1 MSRSPDV
8 TVCVR
13 PSALLTPALF
23 LLLTDTPILLAALLP
38 AALLHELAHYAVLHL
53 CGVRTARF
61 TLTGLG
67 ASLYVP
73 ELHRLSYG
81 AELLS
86 AAAGPLMNLL
96 LWVLLSLTGREEL
109 TLFAG
114 AQMVLGV
121 LNLLT
126 GPEQLS
132 IGKNRMKGYLKAM
145 TLNKLEINTDY
156 IVRCEDFSVKAA
168 KEATQRLLNMKN
180 MPDAIFGINDD
191 MAIGAIEAIKEKG
204 LKIPEEVAVLVFSNS
219 KRSRNMTPS
228 VSTINQFPEKIGET
242 AAELLFEQILDA
254 KHAQIREEVIN
265 SELIVRE
272 SSDRSFMQ

>member
-38 AALLHELAHYAVLHL
+38 AALLHELAHYAVLRL

-121 LNLLT
+121 LNLLPVRPMDGGRILWLAMAYLTEPYTADRVAAAVGLAASSALLALCLWLVLTT
-126 GPEQLS
+126 GSGLFLLLGALWLAYRSLPPEVFLPRRLAKPT
-132 IGKNRMKGYLKAM
+132 KNR
-145 TLNKLEINTDY
+145 
-156 IVRCEDFSVKAA
+156 
-168 KEATQRLLNMKN
+168 
-180 MPDAIFGINDD
+180 
-191 MAIGAIEAIKEKG
+191 
-204 LKIPEEVAVLVFSNS
+204 
-219 KRSRNMTPS
+219 
-228 VSTINQFPEKIGET
+228 
-242 AAELLFEQILDA
+242 
-254 KHAQIREEVIN
+254 
-265 SELIVRE
+265 
-272 SSDRSFMQ
+272 

>member
-38 AALLHELAHYAVLHL
+38 AALLHELAHYAVLRL

-121 LNLLT
+121 LNLLPVRPMDGGRILWLATAYLTEPYTADRVAATVGLAASSALLALCLWLVLTT
-126 GPEQLS
+126 GSGLFLLLGALWLAYRSLPPEVFLPRRLAKPT
-132 IGKNRMKGYLKAM
+132 KNR
-145 TLNKLEINTDY
+145 
-156 IVRCEDFSVKAA
+156 
-168 KEATQRLLNMKN
+168 
-180 MPDAIFGINDD
+180 
-191 MAIGAIEAIKEKG
+191 
-204 LKIPEEVAVLVFSNS
+204 
-219 KRSRNMTPS
+219 
-228 VSTINQFPEKIGET
+228 
-242 AAELLFEQILDA
+242 
-254 KHAQIREEVIN
+254 
-265 SELIVRE
+265 
-272 SSDRSFMQ
+272 

>member
-38 AALLHELAHYAVLHL
+38 AALLHELAHYAVLRL

-121 LNLLT
+121 LNLLPVRPHPVAGHGIPDGALHRRPRGRRRRT
-126 GPEQLS
+126 GRIVGAAGAVPLAGADHRQRPVPPAGS
-132 IGKNRMKGYLKAM
+132 AVAGVPQFAAGSFFAPPPCQ
-145 TLNKLEINTDY
+145 TDKKQ
-156 IVRCEDFSVKAA
+156 VK
-168 KEATQRLLNMKN
+168 
-180 MPDAIFGINDD
+180 
-191 MAIGAIEAIKEKG
+191 
-204 LKIPEEVAVLVFSNS
+204 
-219 KRSRNMTPS
+219 
-228 VSTINQFPEKIGET
+228 
-242 AAELLFEQILDA
+242 
-254 KHAQIREEVIN
+254 
-265 SELIVRE
+265 
-272 SSDRSFMQ
+272 

>member
-38 AALLHELAHYAVLHL
+38 AALLHELAHYAVLRL

-121 LNLLT
+121 LNLLPVRPMDGGRILWLATAYLTEPYTADRVAAAVGLAASSALLALCLWLVLTT
-126 GPEQLS
+126 GSGLFLLLGALWLAYRSLTPEVFLRRRLAKPT
-132 IGKNRMKGYLKAM
+132 KNR
-145 TLNKLEINTDY
+145 
-156 IVRCEDFSVKAA
+156 
-168 KEATQRLLNMKN
+168 
-180 MPDAIFGINDD
+180 
-191 MAIGAIEAIKEKG
+191 
-204 LKIPEEVAVLVFSNS
+204 
-219 KRSRNMTPS
+219 
-228 VSTINQFPEKIGET
+228 
-242 AAELLFEQILDA
+242 
-254 KHAQIREEVIN
+254 
-265 SELIVRE
+265 
-272 SSDRSFMQ
+272 

>member
-61 TLTGLG
+61 TLAGLG

-121 LNLLT
+121 LNLLPVRPMDGGRILWLATAYLTEPYTADRVAAAVGLAASSALLALCLWLVLTT
-126 GPEQLS
+126 GSGLFLLLGALWLAYRSLPPEVFLPRRLAKPT
-132 IGKNRMKGYLKAM
+132 KNR
-145 TLNKLEINTDY
+145 
-156 IVRCEDFSVKAA
+156 
-168 KEATQRLLNMKN
+168 
-180 MPDAIFGINDD
+180 
-191 MAIGAIEAIKEKG
+191 
-204 LKIPEEVAVLVFSNS
+204 
-219 KRSRNMTPS
+219 
-228 VSTINQFPEKIGET
+228 
-242 AAELLFEQILDA
+242 
-254 KHAQIREEVIN
+254 
-265 SELIVRE
+265 
-272 SSDRSFMQ
+272 

>member
-38 AALLHELAHYAVLHL
+38 AALLHELAHYAVLRL
-53 CGVRTARF
+53 CGVRAARF

-121 LNLLT
+121 LNLLPVRPMDGGRILWLATAYLTEPYTADRVAAAVGLAASSALLALCLWLVLTT
-126 GPEQLS
+126 GSGLFLLLGALWLAYHSLPPEVFLPRRLAKPT
-132 IGKNRMKGYLKAM
+132 KNR
-145 TLNKLEINTDY
+145 
-156 IVRCEDFSVKAA
+156 
-168 KEATQRLLNMKN
+168 
-180 MPDAIFGINDD
+180 
-191 MAIGAIEAIKEKG
+191 
-204 LKIPEEVAVLVFSNS
+204 
-219 KRSRNMTPS
+219 
-228 VSTINQFPEKIGET
+228 
-242 AAELLFEQILDA
+242 
-254 KHAQIREEVIN
+254 
-265 SELIVRE
+265 
-272 SSDRSFMQ
+272 

>member
-38 AALLHELAHYAVLHL
+38 AALLHELAHYAVLRL

-114 AQMVLGV
+114 AQMVVGV
-121 LNLLT
+121 LNLLPVRPMDGGRILWLATAYLTEPYTADRVAAAVGLAASSALLALCLWLVLTT
-126 GPEQLS
+126 GSGLFLLLGALWLAYRSLPPEVFLPRRLAKPT
-132 IGKNRMKGYLKAM
+132 KNR
-145 TLNKLEINTDY
+145 
-156 IVRCEDFSVKAA
+156 
-168 KEATQRLLNMKN
+168 
-180 MPDAIFGINDD
+180 
-191 MAIGAIEAIKEKG
+191 
-204 LKIPEEVAVLVFSNS
+204 
-219 KRSRNMTPS
+219 
-228 VSTINQFPEKIGET
+228 
-242 AAELLFEQILDA
+242 
-254 KHAQIREEVIN
+254 
-265 SELIVRE
+265 
-272 SSDRSFMQ
+272 

>member
-13 PSALLTPALF
+13 PSPLLTPALF

-38 AALLHELAHYAVLHL
+38 AALLHELAHYAVLRL

-96 LWVLLSLTGREEL
+96 LWVLLSLTGREAL

-121 LNLLT
+121 LNLLPVRPMDGGRILWLATAYLTEPYTADRVAAAVGLAASSALLALCLWLVLTT
-126 GPEQLS
+126 GSGLFLLLGALWLAYRSLPPEVFLPRRLAKPT
-132 IGKNRMKGYLKAM
+132 KNR
-145 TLNKLEINTDY
+145 
-156 IVRCEDFSVKAA
+156 
-168 KEATQRLLNMKN
+168 
-180 MPDAIFGINDD
+180 
-191 MAIGAIEAIKEKG
+191 
-204 LKIPEEVAVLVFSNS
+204 
-219 KRSRNMTPS
+219 
-228 VSTINQFPEKIGET
+228 
-242 AAELLFEQILDA
+242 
-254 KHAQIREEVIN
+254 
-265 SELIVRE
+265 
-272 SSDRSFMQ
+272 

>member
-67 ASLYVP
+67 VSLYVP

-121 LNLLT
+121 LNLLPVRPMDGGRILWLATASLTEPYTADRVAAAVGLAASSALLALCLWLVLTT
-126 GPEQLS
+126 GSGLFLLLGALWLAYRSLPPGVFLPRRLAKPT
-132 IGKNRMKGYLKAM
+132 KNR
-145 TLNKLEINTDY
+145 
-156 IVRCEDFSVKAA
+156 
-168 KEATQRLLNMKN
+168 
-180 MPDAIFGINDD
+180 
-191 MAIGAIEAIKEKG
+191 
-204 LKIPEEVAVLVFSNS
+204 
-219 KRSRNMTPS
+219 
-228 VSTINQFPEKIGET
+228 
-242 AAELLFEQILDA
+242 
-254 KHAQIREEVIN
+254 
-265 SELIVRE
+265 
-272 SSDRSFMQ
+272 

>member
-38 AALLHELAHYAVLHL
+38 AALLHELAHYAVLRL

-121 LNLLT
+121 LNLLPVRPMDGGRILWLATAYLTEPYAADRVAAAVGLAASSALLALCLWLVLTT
-126 GPEQLS
+126 GSGLFLLLGALWLAYRSLPPEVFLPRRLAKPT
-132 IGKNRMKGYLKAM
+132 KNR
-145 TLNKLEINTDY
+145 
-156 IVRCEDFSVKAA
+156 
-168 KEATQRLLNMKN
+168 
-180 MPDAIFGINDD
+180 
-191 MAIGAIEAIKEKG
+191 
-204 LKIPEEVAVLVFSNS
+204 
-219 KRSRNMTPS
+219 
-228 VSTINQFPEKIGET
+228 
-242 AAELLFEQILDA
+242 
-254 KHAQIREEVIN
+254 
-265 SELIVRE
+265 
-272 SSDRSFMQ
+272 

>member
-38 AALLHELAHYAVLHL
+38 AALLHELAHYAVLRL

-121 LNLLT
+121 LNLLPVRPMDGGRILWLATAYLTEPYTADRVAAAVGLAASSALLALCLWLVLTT
-126 GPEQLS
+126 GSGLFLLLGALWLAYRSLPPEVFL
-132 IGKNRMKGYLKAM
+132 
-145 TLNKLEINTDY
+145 
-156 IVRCEDFSVKAA
+156 A
-168 KEATQRLLNMKN
+168 KSQ
-180 MPDAIFGINDD
+180 
-191 MAIGAIEAIKEKG
+191 EKF
-204 LKIPEEVAVLVFSNS
+204 A
-219 KRSRNMTPS
+219 
-228 VSTINQFPEKIGET
+228 
-242 AAELLFEQILDA
+242 
-254 KHAQIREEVIN
+254 
-265 SELIVRE
+265 
-272 SSDRSFMQ
+272 

>member
-1 MSRSPDV
+1 MSRFSDV

-23 LLLTDTPILLAALLP
+23 LLLTDTPVLLAALLP
-38 AALLHELAHYAVLHL
+38 AALLHELAHYAVLRL

-121 LNLLT
+121 LNLLPVRPMDGGRILWLATAYLTEPYTADRVAAAVGLAVSSALLALCLWLVLTT
-126 GPEQLS
+126 GSGLFLLLGALWLAYRSLPPEVFLPRRLAKPT
-132 IGKNRMKGYLKAM
+132 KNR
-145 TLNKLEINTDY
+145 
-156 IVRCEDFSVKAA
+156 
-168 KEATQRLLNMKN
+168 
-180 MPDAIFGINDD
+180 
-191 MAIGAIEAIKEKG
+191 
-204 LKIPEEVAVLVFSNS
+204 
-219 KRSRNMTPS
+219 
-228 VSTINQFPEKIGET
+228 
-242 AAELLFEQILDA
+242 
-254 KHAQIREEVIN
+254 
-265 SELIVRE
+265 
-272 SSDRSFMQ
+272 

>member
-38 AALLHELAHYAVLHL
+38 AALLHELAHYAVLRL

-73 ELHRLSYG
+73 ELHHLSYG

-121 LNLLT
+121 LNLLPVRPMDGGRILWLATAYLTEPYTADRVAAAVGLAASSALLALCLWLVLTT
-126 GPEQLS
+126 GSGLFLLLGALWLAYRSLPPEVFLPRRLAKPT
-132 IGKNRMKGYLKAM
+132 KNR
-145 TLNKLEINTDY
+145 
-156 IVRCEDFSVKAA
+156 
-168 KEATQRLLNMKN
+168 
-180 MPDAIFGINDD
+180 
-191 MAIGAIEAIKEKG
+191 
-204 LKIPEEVAVLVFSNS
+204 
-219 KRSRNMTPS
+219 
-228 VSTINQFPEKIGET
+228 
-242 AAELLFEQILDA
+242 
-254 KHAQIREEVIN
+254 
-265 SELIVRE
+265 
-272 SSDRSFMQ
+272 

>member
-23 LLLTDTPILLAALLP
+23 LLLTDTPVLLAALLP
-38 AALLHELAHYAVLHL
+38 AALLHELAHYAVLRL

-96 LWVLLSLTGREEL
+96 L
-109 TLFAG
+109 
-114 AQMVLGV
+114 
-121 LNLLT
+121 
-126 GPEQLS
+126 
-132 IGKNRMKGYLKAM
+132 
-145 TLNKLEINTDY
+145 
-156 IVRCEDFSVKAA
+156 
-168 KEATQRLLNMKN
+168 
-180 MPDAIFGINDD
+180 
-191 MAIGAIEAIKEKG
+191 
-204 LKIPEEVAVLVFSNS
+204 
-219 KRSRNMTPS
+219 
-228 VSTINQFPEKIGET
+228 
-242 AAELLFEQILDA
+242 
-254 KHAQIREEVIN
+254 
-265 SELIVRE
+265 
-272 SSDRSFMQ
+272 

>member
-23 LLLTDTPILLAALLP
+23 LLLTDTPALLAALLP
-38 AALLHELAHYAVLHL
+38 AALLHELAHYAVLRL

-121 LNLLT
+121 LNLLPVRPMDGGRILWLATAYLTEPYTADRVAAAVGLAASSALLALCLWLVLTT
-126 GPEQLS
+126 GSGLFLLLGALWLAYRSLPPEVFLPRRLAKPT
-132 IGKNRMKGYLKAM
+132 KNR
-145 TLNKLEINTDY
+145 
-156 IVRCEDFSVKAA
+156 
-168 KEATQRLLNMKN
+168 
-180 MPDAIFGINDD
+180 
-191 MAIGAIEAIKEKG
+191 
-204 LKIPEEVAVLVFSNS
+204 
-219 KRSRNMTPS
+219 
-228 VSTINQFPEKIGET
+228 
-242 AAELLFEQILDA
+242 
-254 KHAQIREEVIN
+254 
-265 SELIVRE
+265 
-272 SSDRSFMQ
+272 

>member
-86 AAAGPLMNLL
+86 ATAGPLMNLL

-121 LNLLT
+121 LNLLPVRPMDGGRILWLATAYLTEPYTADRVAAAVGLAASSALLALCLWLVLTT
-126 GPEQLS
+126 GSGLFLLLGALWLAYRSLPPEVFLPRRLAKPT
-132 IGKNRMKGYLKAM
+132 KNR
-145 TLNKLEINTDY
+145 
-156 IVRCEDFSVKAA
+156 
-168 KEATQRLLNMKN
+168 
-180 MPDAIFGINDD
+180 
-191 MAIGAIEAIKEKG
+191 
-204 LKIPEEVAVLVFSNS
+204 
-219 KRSRNMTPS
+219 
-228 VSTINQFPEKIGET
+228 
-242 AAELLFEQILDA
+242 
-254 KHAQIREEVIN
+254 
-265 SELIVRE
+265 
-272 SSDRSFMQ
+272 

>member
-38 AALLHELAHYAVLHL
+38 AALLHELAHYAVLRL

-121 LNLLT
+121 LNLLDGGRILWLATAYLTEPYTADRVAAAVGLAASSALLALCLWLVLTT
-126 GPEQLS
+126 GSGLFLLLGALWLAYRSLPPEVFLPRRLAKPT
-132 IGKNRMKGYLKAM
+132 KNR
-145 TLNKLEINTDY
+145 
-156 IVRCEDFSVKAA
+156 
-168 KEATQRLLNMKN
+168 
-180 MPDAIFGINDD
+180 
-191 MAIGAIEAIKEKG
+191 
-204 LKIPEEVAVLVFSNS
+204 
-219 KRSRNMTPS
+219 
-228 VSTINQFPEKIGET
+228 
-242 AAELLFEQILDA
+242 
-254 KHAQIREEVIN
+254 
-265 SELIVRE
+265 
-272 SSDRSFMQ
+272 

>member
-38 AALLHELAHYAVLHL
+38 AALLHELAHYAVLRL

-121 LNLLT
+121 LNLLPVRPMDGGRILWLATAYLTEPYTADRVAAAVGLAASSALLALCLWLVLTT
-126 GPEQLS
+126 GSGLFLLLGVLWLAYRSLPPEVFLPRRLAKPT
-132 IGKNRMKGYLKAM
+132 KNR
-145 TLNKLEINTDY
+145 
-156 IVRCEDFSVKAA
+156 
-168 KEATQRLLNMKN
+168 
-180 MPDAIFGINDD
+180 
-191 MAIGAIEAIKEKG
+191 
-204 LKIPEEVAVLVFSNS
+204 
-219 KRSRNMTPS
+219 
-228 VSTINQFPEKIGET
+228 
-242 AAELLFEQILDA
+242 
-254 KHAQIREEVIN
+254 
-265 SELIVRE
+265 
-272 SSDRSFMQ
+272 

>member
-38 AALLHELAHYAVLHL
+38 AALLHELAHYAVLRL
-53 CGVRTARF
+53 CGVRAARF

-121 LNLLT
+121 LNLLPVRPMDGGRILWLATAYLTEPYTADRVAAAVGLAVSSALLALCLWLVLTT
-126 GPEQLS
+126 GSGLFLLLGALWLAYRSLPPEVFLPRRLAKPT
-132 IGKNRMKGYLKAM
+132 KNR
-145 TLNKLEINTDY
+145 
-156 IVRCEDFSVKAA
+156 
-168 KEATQRLLNMKN
+168 
-180 MPDAIFGINDD
+180 
-191 MAIGAIEAIKEKG
+191 
-204 LKIPEEVAVLVFSNS
+204 
-219 KRSRNMTPS
+219 
-228 VSTINQFPEKIGET
+228 
-242 AAELLFEQILDA
+242 
-254 KHAQIREEVIN
+254 
-265 SELIVRE
+265 
-272 SSDRSFMQ
+272 

>member
-121 LNLLT
+121 LNLLPVRPMDGGRILWLATVYLTEPYTADRVAAAVGLAASSALLALCLWLVLTT
-126 GPEQLS
+126 GSGLFLLLGALWLAYRSLPPEVFLPRRLAKPT
-132 IGKNRMKGYLKAM
+132 KNR
-145 TLNKLEINTDY
+145 
-156 IVRCEDFSVKAA
+156 
-168 KEATQRLLNMKN
+168 
-180 MPDAIFGINDD
+180 
-191 MAIGAIEAIKEKG
+191 
-204 LKIPEEVAVLVFSNS
+204 
-219 KRSRNMTPS
+219 
-228 VSTINQFPEKIGET
+228 
-242 AAELLFEQILDA
+242 
-254 KHAQIREEVIN
+254 
-265 SELIVRE
+265 
-272 SSDRSFMQ
+272 

>member
-38 AALLHELAHYAVLHL
+38 AALLHELAHYAVLYL
-53 CGVRTARF
+53 CGVRAARF
-61 TLTGLG
+61 TITGLG

-96 LWVLLSLTGREEL
+96 WVLLSLTGREAL

-121 LNLLT
+121 LNLLPVRPMDGGRILWLATAYLTEPYTADRVAAAVGLAASSALLALCLWLVLTT
-126 GPEQLS
+126 GSGLFLLLGALWLAYRSLPPEVFLPRRLAKPT
-132 IGKNRMKGYLKAM
+132 KNR
-145 TLNKLEINTDY
+145 
-156 IVRCEDFSVKAA
+156 
-168 KEATQRLLNMKN
+168 
-180 MPDAIFGINDD
+180 
-191 MAIGAIEAIKEKG
+191 
-204 LKIPEEVAVLVFSNS
+204 
-219 KRSRNMTPS
+219 
-228 VSTINQFPEKIGET
+228 
-242 AAELLFEQILDA
+242 
-254 KHAQIREEVIN
+254 
-265 SELIVRE
+265 
-272 SSDRSFMQ
+272 

>member
-38 AALLHELAHYAVLHL
+38 AALLHELAHYAVLRL

-121 LNLLT
+121 LNLLPVRPMDGGRILWLATAYLTEPYTADPVAAAVGLAASSALLALCLWLVLTT
-126 GPEQLS
+126 GSGLFLLLGALWLAYRSLPPEVFLPRRLAKPT
-132 IGKNRMKGYLKAM
+132 KNR
-145 TLNKLEINTDY
+145 
-156 IVRCEDFSVKAA
+156 
-168 KEATQRLLNMKN
+168 
-180 MPDAIFGINDD
+180 
-191 MAIGAIEAIKEKG
+191 
-204 LKIPEEVAVLVFSNS
+204 
-219 KRSRNMTPS
+219 
-228 VSTINQFPEKIGET
+228 
-242 AAELLFEQILDA
+242 
-254 KHAQIREEVIN
+254 
-265 SELIVRE
+265 
-272 SSDRSFMQ
+272 

>member
-38 AALLHELAHYAVLHL
+38 AALLHELAHYAVLRL

-121 LNLLT
+121 LNLLPVRPMDGGRILWLATAYLTEPYTADRVAADVGLAVSSALLALCLWLVLTT
-126 GPEQLS
+126 GSGLFLLLGALWLAYRSLPPEVFLPRRLAKPT
-132 IGKNRMKGYLKAM
+132 KNR
-145 TLNKLEINTDY
+145 
-156 IVRCEDFSVKAA
+156 
-168 KEATQRLLNMKN
+168 
-180 MPDAIFGINDD
+180 
-191 MAIGAIEAIKEKG
+191 
-204 LKIPEEVAVLVFSNS
+204 
-219 KRSRNMTPS
+219 
-228 VSTINQFPEKIGET
+228 
-242 AAELLFEQILDA
+242 
-254 KHAQIREEVIN
+254 
-265 SELIVRE
+265 
-272 SSDRSFMQ
+272 

>member
-1 MSRSPDV
+1 MLR
-8 TVCVR
+8 
-13 PSALLTPALF
+13 
-23 LLLTDTPILLAALLP
+23 
-38 AALLHELAHYAVLHL
+38 L

-121 LNLLT
+121 LNLLPVRPMDGGRILWLAT
-126 GPEQLS
+126 A
-132 IGKNRMKGYLKAM
+132 YLTEPYTAGAAGAVP
-145 TLNKLEINTDY
+145 LAGADHRQRPVPPAGSAVAGVPQFAAGSFFAPPPCQTDKKQ
-156 IVRCEDFSVKAA
+156 VK
-168 KEATQRLLNMKN
+168 
-180 MPDAIFGINDD
+180 
-191 MAIGAIEAIKEKG
+191 
-204 LKIPEEVAVLVFSNS
+204 
-219 KRSRNMTPS
+219 
-228 VSTINQFPEKIGET
+228 
-242 AAELLFEQILDA
+242 
-254 KHAQIREEVIN
+254 
-265 SELIVRE
+265 
-272 SSDRSFMQ
+272 

>member
-23 LLLTDTPILLAALLP
+23 LLLTDTPILLAVLLP
-38 AALLHELAHYAVLHL
+38 AALLHELAHYAVLRL
-53 CGVRTARF
+53 CGVRAARF

-121 LNLLT
+121 LNLLPVRPMDGGRILWLATAYLTEPYTADRVAAAVGLAASSALLALCLWLVLTT
-126 GPEQLS
+126 GSGLFLLLGALWLAYRSLPPEVFLPRRLAKPT
-132 IGKNRMKGYLKAM
+132 KNR
-145 TLNKLEINTDY
+145 
-156 IVRCEDFSVKAA
+156 
-168 KEATQRLLNMKN
+168 
-180 MPDAIFGINDD
+180 
-191 MAIGAIEAIKEKG
+191 
-204 LKIPEEVAVLVFSNS
+204 
-219 KRSRNMTPS
+219 
-228 VSTINQFPEKIGET
+228 
-242 AAELLFEQILDA
+242 
-254 KHAQIREEVIN
+254 
-265 SELIVRE
+265 
-272 SSDRSFMQ
+272 

>member
-121 LNLLT
+121 LNLLPVRPMDGGRILWLATAYLTEPYTADRVAAAVGLAASSALLALCLWLVLPT
-126 GPEQLS
+126 GSGLFLLLGALWLAYRSLPPEVFLPRRLAKPT
-132 IGKNRMKGYLKAM
+132 KNR
-145 TLNKLEINTDY
+145 
-156 IVRCEDFSVKAA
+156 
-168 KEATQRLLNMKN
+168 
-180 MPDAIFGINDD
+180 
-191 MAIGAIEAIKEKG
+191 
-204 LKIPEEVAVLVFSNS
+204 
-219 KRSRNMTPS
+219 
-228 VSTINQFPEKIGET
+228 
-242 AAELLFEQILDA
+242 
-254 KHAQIREEVIN
+254 
-265 SELIVRE
+265 
-272 SSDRSFMQ
+272 

>member
-38 AALLHELAHYAVLHL
+38 AALLHELAHYAVLRL

-86 AAAGPLMNLL
+86 AAAGPLMNL
-96 LWVLLSLTGREEL
+96 TGREEL

-121 LNLLT
+121 LNLLPVRPMDGGRILWLATAYLTEPYTADRVAAAVGLAASSALLALCLWLVLTT
-126 GPEQLS
+126 GSGLFLLLGALWLAYRSLPPEVFLPRRLAKPT
-132 IGKNRMKGYLKAM
+132 KNR
-145 TLNKLEINTDY
+145 
-156 IVRCEDFSVKAA
+156 
-168 KEATQRLLNMKN
+168 
-180 MPDAIFGINDD
+180 
-191 MAIGAIEAIKEKG
+191 
-204 LKIPEEVAVLVFSNS
+204 
-219 KRSRNMTPS
+219 
-228 VSTINQFPEKIGET
+228 
-242 AAELLFEQILDA
+242 
-254 KHAQIREEVIN
+254 
-265 SELIVRE
+265 
-272 SSDRSFMQ
+272 